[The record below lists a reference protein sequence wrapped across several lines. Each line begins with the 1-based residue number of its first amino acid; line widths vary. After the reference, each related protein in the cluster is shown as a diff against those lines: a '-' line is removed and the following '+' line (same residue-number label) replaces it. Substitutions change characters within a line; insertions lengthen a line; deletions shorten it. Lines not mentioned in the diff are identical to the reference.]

1 MVWPFRSTA
10 RALAIH
16 AQIMPCDD
24 HYQDMSRTQIIAI
37 ALVLP
42 VALTSTAFAFKCGD
56 VVDNK
61 CVVKK
66 ADIEAERA
74 YADACM
80 KDKAKC
86 TRSSADGDGYHRL
99 AKDCG
104 TEIEISFDD
113 QMIKEGLQHQFEPM
127 TEADAIATALVKRC
141 KAHEPDAFKKALKK
155 LKRIELKS
163 RPSTGDSDS
172 GAPAYSF
179 AKGTGVLTMK
189 VPPNS
194 RVNPDN
200 DGGDGD
206 LVAWLTA
213 KL

>member
-1 MVWPFRSTA
+1 VRTGEHD
-10 RALAIH
+10 LAIPMQTV
-16 AQIMPCDD
+16 ACDD
-24 HYQDMSRTQIIAI
+24 HQKHMARTHIL
-37 ALVLP
+37 ALSLLFP
-42 VALTSTAFAFKCGD
+42 IALTSTASAFKCGD

-66 ADIEAERA
+66 ADIDAERA
-74 YADACM
+74 YADGCM

-99 AKDCG
+99 ANDCG
-104 TEIEISFDD
+104 TQIEIGFDD

-127 TEADAIATALVKRC
+127 TEADAIAAALVKRC
-141 KAHEPDAFKKALKK
+141 KAHEPEAFKKALKK

-163 RPSTGDSDS
+163 RPSKGDSDT
-172 GAPAYSF
+172 GAPVYAFSK
-179 AKGTGVLTMK
+179 ATGVLTMK
-189 VPPNS
+189 VPANS

>member
-1 MVWPFRSTA
+1 MPRPPVYV
-10 RALAIH
+10 LA
-16 AQIMPCDD
+16 
-24 HYQDMSRTQIIAI
+24 
-37 ALVLP
+37 
-42 VALTSTAFAFKCGD
+42 VALPLALTTSASAFKCGV
-56 VVDNK
+56 VVDHK

-66 ADIEAERA
+66 PDIDVERA
-74 YADACM
+74 YATACM

-104 TEIEISFDD
+104 TTIEIGFDD
-113 QMIKEGLQHQFEPM
+113 QMIREGLEHQFEPM

-141 KAHEPDAFKKALKK
+141 KAHEPEAFEKALKK
-155 LKRIELKS
+155 VKRIELKS
-163 RPSTGDSDS
+163 RPAKGDGDT
-172 GAPAYSF
+172 GAPVYAF

-189 VPPNS
+189 VPPNA

-200 DGGDGD
+200 DGGEGD